1 MCDVSSTHPSE
12 EASLD
17 SKVGQSNFMEF
28 EYDSKVGKDG
38 CKRTT
43 QIRDFDRDYVNTL
56 AEKSL
61 NFRDELKISKQSCK
75 ELCFDPQVAQQ
86 VKKAY

>member
-28 EYDSKVGKDG
+28 EYDSKLGKVG

-43 QIRDFDRDYVNTL
+43 QIRDFDRNYVNTL
-56 AEKSL
+56 TEKSL
-61 NFRDELKISKQSCK
+61 DFKVELKSSKRSWK

-86 VKKAY
+86 VKNAY